1 MLGFLFSYKFWL
13 VLISTIIVSS
23 AYILKNYYIL
33 NFEVL
38 KTKAIIT
45 IISYKIEFVRT
56 SYNNVASQYLQK
68 NSNDSDDF
76 FKYLE
81 NCMGTKPSSY
91 DYELV
96 RKELEKLGIHDVLKR
111 FPKKILDDIIEN
123 EFHLIFFKHLLIDII
138 YLLKLLGDNTFED
151 EKLEIYNSKINSES
165 KYYKDIFKS
174 TYEFMKMIDSN
185 SILLLNEAVDVSGIY
200 IESKYIIVVAVIEYL
215 FYKKKI
221 FLIEFLSFICITVSS
236 IDGNFYSHYIGY
248 FWIFCNIISTTIY
261 IISLKHTLNFNK
273 GTVAES
279 IFFPNCV
286 AILVSFFMYVIF
298 EHKKF
303 SYFTIHIYM
312 LIVVSSLSA
321 LLTSFSSALL
331 LNNLSSTSFSMMGA
345 LNKIFM
351 GFSGFIFLNENL
363 NICKIFSINIGSLGL
378 ILYTYNL
385 VKINK

>member
-1 MLGFLFSYKFWL
+1 MYYLFIIKNELKPMLGFLFSYKFWL

-123 EFHLIFFKHLLIDII
+123 EFHLIFFKRETINELKNYYCIVKKVFNKYKNEKKNYINNQINISEHDEIINPTADLLIDII

-185 SILLLNEAVDVSGIY
+185 SSN
-200 IESKYIIVVAVIEYL
+200 
-215 FYKKKI
+215 
-221 FLIEFLSFICITVSS
+221 
-236 IDGNFYSHYIGY
+236 
-248 FWIFCNIISTTIY
+248 
-261 IISLKHTLNFNK
+261 LNF
-273 GTVAES
+273 
-279 IFFPNCV
+279 
-286 AILVSFFMYVIF
+286 
-298 EHKKF
+298 
-303 SYFTIHIYM
+303 
-312 LIVVSSLSA
+312 
-321 LLTSFSSALL
+321 
-331 LNNLSSTSFSMMGA
+331 LN
-345 LNKIFM
+345 
-351 GFSGFIFLNENL
+351 
-363 NICKIFSINIGSLGL
+363 
-378 ILYTYNL
+378 
-385 VKINK
+385 